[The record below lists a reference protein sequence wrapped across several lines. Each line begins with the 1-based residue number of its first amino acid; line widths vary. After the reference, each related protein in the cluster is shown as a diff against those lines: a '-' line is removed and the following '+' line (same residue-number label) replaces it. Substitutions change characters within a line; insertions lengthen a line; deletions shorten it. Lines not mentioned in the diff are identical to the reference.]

1 MKDIDEIR
9 ANNLKLLQEEF
20 GGATATA
27 DRLEMTLSQFQ
38 NLRDRAKDSK
48 TGKPRGM
55 RKETAKKIETLAGKH
70 PGWLDLDHSGDGP
83 GRIASIYMQL
93 SPARRS
99 AAEQSLLGLLALE
112 QAEAAAIKK

>member
-1 MKDIDEIR
+1 MKDIDQIR
-9 ANNLKLLQEEF
+9 ADNLHLLQKEF
-20 GGATATA
+20 GSASATA

-55 RKETAKKIETLAGKH
+55 RKETARKIEDRAGKH
-70 PGWLDLDHSGDGP
+70 SGWLDLDHSDDGP
-83 GRIASIYMQL
+83 GRILSIYQRL
-93 SPARRS
+93 SPARQS

-112 QAEAAAIKK
+112 DAERSLKK